1 MNMHVTVYPRARS
14 CVSTC
19 TRQCIHVHKTVYPFA
34 WGNPSSG
41 MIQSICSRHDFP
53 YIRGWMQMVTST
65 KWFIFLKQF
74 AVQCTIT
81 LTLCI
86 TASWSRGE
94 TVSRV
99 CGHAAMSLLLHCPEP
114 TVVLRL
120 FLGGRAPA
128 PKVASLFP
136 GSMHTPFLP
145 SVTVSTCKSPCI
157 HMDEV
162 MYPCAWCTRGFF
174 LSHTQWHLS
183 RCKRTHIQ

>member
-14 CVSTC
+14 SVSTC

-114 TVVLRL
+114 AVVLRL
-120 FLGGRAPA
+120 FLGDRAPR
-128 PKVASLFP
+128 PKGGIPFPRIHAHSLP
-136 GSMHTPFLP
+136 
-145 SVTVSTCKSPCI
+145 TVRYSIHVQKS
-157 HMDEV
+157 
-162 MYPCAWCTRGFF
+162 MYPHGRGYVPMCLVHPCFF
-174 LSHTQWHLS
+174 L
-183 RCKRTHIQ
+183 